1 MDSEL
6 ADTKSSTV
14 TKLNED
20 NTRTRGQIKIDE
32 MVETIVLDRKDKILV
47 SRWKD
52 LGMSINFWA
61 PNFTVLDDL

>member
-14 TKLNED
+14 TKVNED
-20 NTRTRGQIKIDE
+20 NTRGQIKIDE
-32 MVETIVLDRKDKILV
+32 MAETIVPDRKDKILV